1 MLPKDYTEKASKLVK
16 LLSESIEFEAT
27 GASDAERFK
36 KAEPAK
42 EAVKAFIKDWAS
54 SPLVQG
60 EQAHDDIILA
70 VRELGEFYKANGSRK
85 PLTPETRESIL
96 AKLYDARDVLPP
108 PEKSLADRLLGI

>member
-1 MLPKDYTEKASKLVK
+1 MVKALTESL
-16 LLSESIEFEAT
+16 EFEASNP
-27 GASDAERFK
+27 SDADRFR

-42 EAVKAFIKDWAS
+42 EAVKTFIKDWAS

-60 EQAHDDIILA
+60 ERAHDDIILA

-85 PLTPETRESIL
+85 KLSPETRESIL

-108 PEKSLADRLLGI
+108 PEKTLADRLLGL